1 MRLKNSNSGNFHARR
16 VLRTEQFRVKHRLFE
31 TMDRWNVFDALVTET
46 KITESRGH
54 TARRSNTFHG
64 DFLLP
69 SNPDR
74 NTGHF
79 HFFSTAYDCFLSQCH
94 LFLFSTRSRWNTKL
108 IFRISTLPTIIP
120 RDVVSYTKLL
130 RFERSESMEFCRKL
144 NVRVSSNK
152 NFYRAILKIRYFV
165 IVGSITLNRIV
176 CVRKRANFH
185 SSRKEAS
192 FF

>member
-1 MRLKNSNSGNFHARR
+1 MQLKHSNSGNFYDGQ
-16 VLRTEQFRVKHRLFE
+16 VSQTEQFRVKHRLFE

-46 KITESRGH
+46 KISESRGH

-94 LFLFSTRSRWNTKL
+94 LFLFSTRSHWNTKL
-108 IFRISTLPTIIP
+108 IFWISTLPRIVLQ
-120 RDVVSYTKLL
+120 DVVSYTKLL
-130 RFERSESMEFCRKL
+130 RFERSELMEFNRKL
-144 NVRVSSNK
+144 NDHASSSNK
-152 NFYRAILKIRYFV
+152 NFYRAIIKIRYTTFC
-165 IVGSITLNRIV
+165 N
-176 CVRKRANFH
+176 
-185 SSRKEAS
+185 SRKYRFKPDRARS
-192 FF
+192 

>member
-1 MRLKNSNSGNFHARR
+1 MQLKDSNSGNFYDRQ
-16 VLRTEQFRVKHRLFE
+16 VLQTEQFRVKHRLFE

-94 LFLFSTRSRWNTKL
+94 FFLFSTRSHWNTKL
-108 IFRISTLPTIIP
+108 IFRISTLPRIILQ
-120 RDVVSYTKLL
+120 DVVSYTKLL
-130 RFERSESMEFCRKL
+130 RFERSELMEFNRKL
-144 NVRVSSNK
+144 NDHASFSNK
-152 NFYRAILKIRYFV
+152 NFYHAIIKIRYTTFC
-165 IVGSITLNRIV
+165 N
-176 CVRKRANFH
+176 
-185 SSRKEAS
+185 SRKYRFKPDRVRS
-192 FF
+192 